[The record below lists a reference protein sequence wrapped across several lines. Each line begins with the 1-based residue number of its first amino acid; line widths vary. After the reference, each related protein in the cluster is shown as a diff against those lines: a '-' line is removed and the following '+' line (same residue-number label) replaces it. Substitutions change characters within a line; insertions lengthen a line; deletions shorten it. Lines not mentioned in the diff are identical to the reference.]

1 MDWKTFAYTLY
12 FCYLVWI
19 KSICIR
25 IWLLFWPFLVS
36 SNWTFDNTDF
46 RTEMTKRGHFWGVEC
61 QICGRINQWMVDD
74 RVPGGWLVAKWAI
87 WRDPTW
93 SVPGITTNY
102 NSISPDYP
110 RDLLLTR
117 MEGIKTEAKCYDK
130 ESGFYGKDEKMDLQ
144 DLWRFVARVWRTDGR
159 SIISMLAHLPCLLI
173 ERPPFNWINCPVI
186 YNIQRAQTT

>member
-1 MDWKTFAYTLY
+1 MLKSFLSLSNFQKFILDLVVRGVICKDLVRSPTISSSREYYLICASTILQYFINLLWYFEMWMDWKTFAYTLY

-36 SNWTFDNTDF
+36 SNWTFGNTDF
-46 RTEMTKRGHFWGVEC
+46 RTEMTKSSKWGHFWGVEC
-61 QICGRINQWMVDD
+61 QICGRINQWAVDD

-117 MEGIKTEAKCYDK
+117 MEGIKNW
-130 ESGFYGKDEKMDLQ
+130 GKM
-144 DLWRFVARVWRTDGR
+144 LW
-159 SIISMLAHLPCLLI
+159 
-173 ERPPFNWINCPVI
+173 
-186 YNIQRAQTT
+186 

>member
-1 MDWKTFAYTLY
+1 MNIIFLCASTILQYFINLLWYFEMWMDWKTFAYTLY

-46 RTEMTKRGHFWGVEC
+46 RTEMTKSSKRGNFWGVEC
-61 QICGRINQWMVDD
+61 QISGRINQSMVDD
-74 RVPGGWLVAKWAI
+74 WVPGGWLVAKWAI

-117 MEGIKTEAKCYDK
+117 IEGIKNWGKMVWLRIGILWFRSK
-130 ESGFYGKDEKMDLQ
+130 NGF
-144 DLWRFVARVWRTDGR
+144 ARSLTFC
-159 SIISMLAHLPCLLI
+159 SACL
-173 ERPPFNWINCPVI
+173 EDRWPVH
-186 YNIQRAQTT
+186 N